1 MTTVASNDSQ
11 PPIAEGQIIG
21 GRYSIGPVIGE
32 GGMGVVYAATHIA
45 LGAPVAVKVIR
56 SELRD
61 DPEFV
66 QRFLNEARAAALL
79 KDEHIARV
87 HDVGQLD
94 SGEPY
99 LVMERLDGIELEAF
113 MQQSGPLCESEAVDL
128 VLQVCQGL
136 AEAHAAALV
145 HRDIKPANLFLSRQA
160 DRRYTLKILDFGI
173 SKHLLQRSA
182 ERLTDPGKS
191 LGSPWYMSPEQ
202 MTDPSRVDQRSDI
215 WSVGVLLFEL
225 MTKRHP
231 FDGTLVAEVCSKV
244 LTHAPPPLSALEP
257 TVDPQLESVVLRC
270 LEKDAEQRYPSVT
283 ALSRALQPF
292 GSQARTPSGLEFAPT
307 QPVDL
312 HPGAELYASSG
323 SLAPI
328 IEPVRREQKRTGRF
342 AFLPLFVIA
351 TAACAAWLFWVNPPN
366 PPGLPHGDLTSR
378 LRIPGDPSLGADPI
392 SNEIQRTPIGS
403 ASAFPVLVRSGRAS
417 ADRPSDPAG
426 ATDVLSPSLP
436 ITEGRAKGLPQRPLS
451 ETEIQF
457 RAARYRMWLRD
468 QGLHRLDH
476 GEARDTAQQPESP
489 SDRQGSSDDEPEEQ
503 GATQ

>member
-1 MTTVASNDSQ
+1 MTTVATNDSQ

-113 MQQSGPLCESEAVDL
+113 MKQSGPLGESEAVDL

-145 HRDIKPANLFLSRQA
+145 HRDVKPANLFLSRQA
-160 DRRYTLKILDFGI
+160 DGRYTLKILDFGI
-173 SKHLLQRSA
+173 SKHLLQGSP

-244 LTHAPPPLSALEP
+244 LTHAPPPLSALKP
-257 TVDPQLESVVLRC
+257 KIDPQLESVVLRC
-270 LEKDAEQRYPSVT
+270 LEKDPDQRFPTVT
-283 ALSRALQPF
+283 ALSRALHPF
-292 GSQARTPSGLEFAPT
+292 GSQARAPSGLEFAPT
-307 QPVDL
+307 QPIDL
-312 HPGAELYASSG
+312 HPGAESSG

-342 AFLPLFVIA
+342 AFVPLLAIA
-351 TAACAAWLFWVNPPN
+351 TTVCAAWLLWVNASN
-366 PPGLPHGDLTSR
+366 SSAEPHRDIASR

-392 SNEIQRTPIGS
+392 SNEIQRTTTGS
-403 ASAFPVLVRSGRAS
+403 ASPFPVLVRSGRAS
-417 ADRPSDPAG
+417 ADRPSRPAG
-426 ATDVLSPSLP
+426 ANDVSTPSLP
-436 ITEGRAKGLPQRPLS
+436 LAEGQAKDLPQHSLS

-457 RAARYRMWLRD
+457 RAARYRKWLRD
-468 QGLHRLDH
+468 QGLHRLDQ
-476 GEARDTAQQPESP
+476 GEVRDTAQQPEAP
-489 SDRQGSSDDEPEEQ
+489 SDRQRVTDESEEQ
-503 GATQ
+503 GATE

>member
-1 MTTVASNDSQ
+1 MTTIASNDSQ
-11 PPIAEGQIIG
+11 PPISEGQIIG
-21 GRYSIGPVIGE
+21 GRYLIGPVIGE

-66 QRFLNEARAAALL
+66 RRFLNEARAAALL

-99 LVMERLDGIELEAF
+99 LVMERLDGVELEAF
-113 MQQSGPLCESEAVDL
+113 MKQSGPLSESEAVDL

-145 HRDIKPANLFLSRQA
+145 HRDVKPANLFLSRQP
-160 DRRYTLKILDFGI
+160 DGRYTLKILDFGI

-182 ERLTDPGKS
+182 DRLTDPGKS

-244 LTHAPPPLSALEP
+244 LTHAPPPLSAAERKI
-257 TVDPQLESVVLRC
+257 DPELESVVLRC
-270 LEKDAEQRYPSVT
+270 LEKDPDQRFPSVT
-283 ALSRALQPF
+283 ALSRALRPF

-307 QPVDL
+307 QPIDL
-312 HPGAELYASSG
+312 HPGAELHATAG

-328 IEPVRREQKRTGRF
+328 AEPVRREQKRTGRF
-342 AFLPLFVIA
+342 GFLPLFVIGA
-351 TAACAAWLFWVNPPN
+351 AACAAWLLWVNASN
-366 PPGLPHGDLTSR
+366 HGLPHRDVTSR

-392 SNEIQRTPIGS
+392 NNEIQKTPIGS
-403 ASAFPVLVRSGRAS
+403 ISPFPVLVRSGRAS
-417 ADRPSDPAG
+417 TDRPSHPAS
-426 ATDVLSPSLP
+426 ATDVSSPSLP
-436 ITEGRAKGLPQRPLS
+436 ITESQAKGLPQQSLS
-451 ETEIQF
+451 EKEIQF
-457 RAARYRMWLRD
+457 RAARYRKWLRD
-468 QGLHRLDH
+468 QGLHRLDQ
-476 GEARDTAQQPESP
+476 GEARDTAQQPEAP
-489 SDRQGSSDDEPEEQ
+489 PDRQGVTDEPEEQ

>member
-11 PPIAEGQIIG
+11 LPIAEGQIIG
-21 GRYSIGPVIGE
+21 ERYLIGPVIGE
-32 GGMGVVYAATHIA
+32 GGMGVVCAATHIA
-45 LGAPVAVKVIR
+45 LNAPVAVKVIR

-66 QRFLNEARAAALL
+66 ERFLNEARTAASL

-113 MQQSGPLCESEAVDL
+113 MERSGPLGESEAVDL

-145 HRDIKPANLFLSRQA
+145 HRDIKPANLFLSHRA
-160 DRRYTLKILDFGI
+160 DGRYTLKILDFGI
-173 SKHLLQRSA
+173 SKQLLQRSPK
-182 ERLTDPGKS
+182 RLTDPAKS

-215 WSVGVLLFEL
+215 WSLGVLLFEL

-231 FDGTLVAEVCSKV
+231 FEGALVAEVCAKV
-244 LTHAPPPLSALEP
+244 LTQAPPALSDLQP
-257 TVDPQLESVVLRC
+257 KVDTLLESVVLRC
-270 LEKDAEQRYPSVT
+270 LEKKAEQRYPSVT
-283 ALSRALQPF
+283 ALSEALRPF
-292 GSQARTPSGLEFAPT
+292 GSQARTPSGLEFAET

-312 HPGAELYASSG
+312 RNVTEVYASSG
-323 SLAPI
+323 SLTPFT
-328 IEPVRREQKRTGRF
+328 EPVKREQKRTGRF
-342 AFLPLFVIA
+342 AFLLPLLVMA
-351 TAACAAWLFWVNPPN
+351 TIGCAAWLLWVNSSN
-366 PPGLPHGDLTSR
+366 HHGLPHRDVASR

-392 SNEIQRTPIGS
+392 SNEIERTPFGS
-403 ASAFPVLVRSGRAS
+403 PFPVVVRSGRAS
-417 ADRPSDPAG
+417 AERPSYPAS
-426 ATDVLSPSLP
+426 ATDVL
-436 ITEGRAKGLPQRPLS
+436 IAQQPLS
-451 ETEIQF
+451 EAEIRF
-457 RAARYRMWLRD
+457 RALRYRMWLRD
-468 QGLHRLDH
+468 QGLHRLDQ
-476 GEARDTAQQPESP
+476 GEARDKAQLPEAP
-489 SDRQGSSDDEPEEQ
+489 SDRQGVTEDEPEDH

>member
-1 MTTVASNDSQ
+1 MTTVASNEIASESGRSQ

-21 GRYSIGPVIGE
+21 ERYLIGPVIGE

-79 KDEHIARV
+79 KDEHIAHV

-99 LVMERLDGIELEAF
+99 LVMERLDGIELETF
-113 MQQSGPLCESEAVDL
+113 MKQSGPLGESEAVDL

-136 AEAHAAALV
+136 AEAHAASFV
-145 HRDIKPANLFLSRQA
+145 HRDIKPANLFLSSQA
-160 DRRYTLKILDFGI
+160 DGRYTLKILDFGI
-173 SKHLLQRSA
+173 SKHLLQGSP

-225 MTKRHP
+225 LTKRHP

-257 TVDPQLESVVLRC
+257 KVDPQLESVIVRC
-270 LEKDAEQRYPSVT
+270 LEKDAEQRYPNVT

-292 GSQARTPSGLEFAPT
+292 SSQARTPSGLEFAPT

-312 HPGAELYASSG
+312 HHGAERYVSAG

-328 IEPVRREQKRTGRF
+328 TEPVRREQKRTGRF
-342 AFLPLFVIA
+342 GFLPLFVIA
-351 TAACAAWLFWVNPPN
+351 MSAGAAWLLLGHAWNHDGQPDRDAF
-366 PPGLPHGDLTSR
+366 SR
-378 LRIPGDPSLGADPI
+378 LRIPGDPTLGADPI
-392 SNEIQRTPIGS
+392 SNEIQRPYLGS
-403 ASAFPVLVRSGRAS
+403 ASPFPVLVRSAT
-417 ADRPSDPAG
+417 ADGPSEPAQPKHL
-426 ATDVLSPSLP
+426 AQ
-436 ITEGRAKGLPQRPLS
+436 EPLS

-468 QGLHRLDH
+468 QGLQRLDH
-476 GEARDTAQQPESP
+476 GEARDTAQQPEPP
-489 SDRQGSSDDEPEEQ
+489 SDRQGVTEDEPEEQ
-503 GATQ
+503 GASE